1 MLHQKKDCKT
11 NTRNIF
17 FEMLRNR
24 FYIGDIFVPAYMD
37 EVAHYV
43 QGEHEALID
52 KETFYKVQD
61 VLDGK
66 KRQSPKLKKQS
77 IPIYS

>member
-1 MLHQKKDCKT
+1 
-11 NTRNIF
+11 
-17 FEMLRNR
+17 MLRNR

-66 KRQSPKLKKQS
+66 KDNHQN
-77 IPIYS
+77 